1 MPTSESVSYTHL
13 TLPTNKRQHLNGAKI
28 SRYNMDC
35 DCRKPKP
42 GMILQ
47 AINKYGLIKE
57 NTFLVGD
64 SRRDIEAAARAGIE
78 GFLFE
83 GDNLNL
89 FLKNIFREKG

>member
-1 MPTSESVSYTHL
+1 MVEILLNS
-13 TLPTNKRQHLNGAKI
+13 LNGTKI
-28 SRYNMDC
+28 SRYNVDC

>member
-1 MPTSESVSYTHL
+1 MVQKFPAITWTVT
-13 TLPTNKRQHLNGAKI
+13 A
-28 SRYNMDC
+28 
-35 DCRKPKP
+35 KPKP

-64 SRRDIEAAARAGIE
+64 SRRDIEAAARAGIK

-83 GDNLNL
+83 G
-89 FLKNIFREKG
+89 

>member
-1 MPTSESVSYTHL
+1 MEILLNSFCP
-13 TLPTNKRQHLNGAKI
+13 HLNGAKI

-57 NTFLVGD
+57 NTFWSV
-64 SRRDIEAAARAGIE
+64 IAEEI
-78 GFLFE
+78 
-83 GDNLNL
+83 
-89 FLKNIFREKG
+89 

>member
-1 MPTSESVSYTHL
+1 M
-13 TLPTNKRQHLNGAKI
+13 
-28 SRYNMDC
+28 
-35 DCRKPKP
+35 
-42 GMILQ
+42 
-47 AINKYGLIKE
+47 
-57 NTFLVGD
+57 VGD

>member
-1 MPTSESVSYTHL
+1 MVEILLNSFLPTSEWC
-13 TLPTNKRQHLNGAKI
+13 KI

-57 NTFLVGD
+57 NTFWSV
-64 SRRDIEAAARAGIE
+64 IAEEI
-78 GFLFE
+78 
-83 GDNLNL
+83 
-89 FLKNIFREKG
+89 